1 MTPTQDPE
9 QERKALQLAQAY
21 QDVFGTDKDRDPS
34 QRLVWDDLTGVCA
47 FYKKTIR
54 FTRDG
59 QIDPFQT
66 VGIEGGREVFL
77 HIMAQIKLASQN
89 AAPPTTV
96 KVTRG
101 RRKSHD

>member
-34 QRLVWDDLTGVCA
+34 QRLVWDDLIGVCA
-47 FYKKTIR
+47 FKKRIIR
-54 FTRDG
+54 FDREG
-59 QIDPFQT
+59 RIDPFQT

-77 HIMAQIKLASQN
+77 HILSQIELAKLD
-89 AAPPTTV
+89 AAPKTEV

-101 RRKSHD
+101 KRKTHD